1 MMPKRQFGAVV
12 IAALVSLPAFCASP
26 SDGKLSG
33 SIAGFVRDNAGIP
46 QMGATVALLN
56 RYERVI
62 KEALTNDRGIFG
74 FDSLPP
80 DFYSVSVSLAS
91 FVPAVKHRISVQPGM
106 QSLLYINMASVLSS
120 VELVYAAPGQGALMS
135 DDWKW
140 TLKASSQTRPVLRVL
155 PVSQIAR
162 VDHKEKK
169 KKDKPSPFSDTR
181 GLVNLS
187 AGDNGSFIGPS
198 MQSDLGT
205 AFAFATSIYGDNR
218 LLFSGNLGY
227 IARSGLPAAGFRTTW
242 TRDDGG
248 PEITVTMRQIS
259 MPGPEGGNVVGAQPD
274 GTPALRTMSFAAV
287 DHIQISDSLRL
298 DYGASLDS
306 ISFLEHTNYI
316 SPFARLTYELG
327 SAGAIQFGYSGGGPP
342 TELYA
347 HDGGADVELSRDLT
361 ALAALPQITLR
372 DQNPEVQRTRNFEVG
387 YQKHAGSRVYA
398 ISAFDETVTNAAFTM
413 SGPTATFSRGD
424 LLPDLS
430 SDANVVDAGRYS
442 RTGFSGSVTQH
453 MGDHVDLTVAT
464 GRAGVL
470 RSAAGADVSSGDALR
485 NSIYTGQSFWAS
497 ARASAVLPVTGTQ
510 IAAGYQWMEP
520 GGMMPEHFYVTQNYA
535 SLPGL
540 NIRIRQPIPAFA
552 GLPGRMEA
560 VAELQNLLAQEYLS
574 AGVGPQRVLL
584 TQTPRAVRG
593 GVSFIF

>member
-1 MMPKRQFGAVV
+1 MMPKRQFAAVV
-12 IAALVSLPAFCASP
+12 IAAVVSLPAFCASP
-26 SDGKLSG
+26 SDAKLSG

-46 QMGATVALLN
+46 QMGATVALMN

-62 KEALTNDRGIFG
+62 KEAFTNDRGIFG

-80 DFYSVSVSLAS
+80 DFYTVSVSLAS

-155 PVSQIAR
+155 PVSQIAKVER
-162 VDHKEKK
+162 REKK
-169 KKDKPSPFSDTR
+169 KKASPFSDTR
-181 GLVNLS
+181 AMVNLS
-187 AGDNGSFIGPS
+187 AGDNGSLAGSS
-198 MQSDLGT
+198 MQSDMGT
-205 AFAFATSIYGDNR
+205 AFALATSLYGDNR

-242 TRDDGG
+242 TRDEGG
-248 PEITVTMRQIS
+248 PEVTLTMRQIS
-259 MPGPEGGNVVGAQPD
+259 MPGPAGGSVVGAQPD
-274 GTPALRTMSFAAV
+274 GTPALRTTSIATV
-287 DHIQISDSLRL
+287 DHVQFTDSLRL

-306 ISFLEHTNYI
+306 ISFLAHTNYI
-316 SPFARLTYELG
+316 SPFARVTYELG
-327 SAGAIQFGYSGGGPP
+327 SLGSVQVGFSQGGPP

-347 HDGGADVELSRDLT
+347 HEGGADLELTRDLA
-361 ALAALPQITLR
+361 ALAALPQVTLR
-372 DQNPEVQRTRNFEVG
+372 DQNSEVQRTRNYEIG
-387 YQKHAGSRVYA
+387 YQKHAGSRIYA

-424 LLPDLS
+424 LLPDLA
-430 SDANVVDAGRYS
+430 SDANVIDAGGYS
-442 RTGFSGSVTQH
+442 RTGFSGAVTQH
-453 MGDHVDLTVAT
+453 MGDRLDVMVAT

-470 RSAAGADVSSGDALR
+470 RDVPGADVSSGDQLR
-485 NSIYTGQSFWAS
+485 ASIHAGQSFWAS
-497 ARASAVLPVTGTQ
+497 ARAAAVLPVTGTE

-540 NIRIRQPIPAFA
+540 NIRIRQPIPAF
-552 GLPGRMEA
+552 GGMPGRMEA
-560 VAELQNLLAQEYLS
+560 VAELQNLLAQGYLS